1 MSVRLLALAGVLLV
15 VAPAGAAAAGKR
27 NADPNLWATINICDP
42 ASQPGAAGVR
52 VSIPQERRSPHQWA
66 RIQVQFFDSRARRW
80 RRVRI
85 GGDGGWAR
93 LGAGRGVVQGGT
105 TFTFTPP
112 AAGQRLTPARASS
125 TSSGGAAPGSST
137 ARACAPAPGT
147 PTAATRRCAMSLA
160 TCLIRR

>member
-1 MSVRLLALAGVLLV
+1 MILRVLALAGALLA

-27 NADPNLWATINICDP
+27 KADPNLWATINICDP

-52 VSIPQERRSPHQWA
+52 VSIPHERRSPHQWA
-66 RIQVQFFDSRARRW
+66 RIQVQFFDFRARRW
-80 RRVRI
+80 KRVRI

-112 AAGQRLTPARASS
+112 AAGQRLLLRGRVDVQWRRGTRIVDRARLR
-125 TSSGGAAPGSST
+125 TNGGHGDRGDP
-137 ARACAPAPGT
+137 
-147 PTAATRRCAMSLA
+147 SLRVSRA